1 MIIIRYSP
9 IREESDGNVQDRR
22 LLQRCEG
29 PFFCIL
35 PYAILTIKTLKN
47 PAFYTLLYIQVRKSD
62 DNSFLSPTFFVI
74 LQPNNKNI
82 LANMEQKNFKRTT
95 VTAALPYANGGV
107 HIGHLAG
114 VYVPADIYVRY
125 LRLKKQDV
133 VFIGGSDEHG
143 VPVTIRAKKEGIT
156 VQEVVDRYHNLIK
169 KSFEDFGISFDIYSR
184 TTSPTHN
191 KFASDFFRTLYDK
204 GVLEEKVEEQFCDEV
219 TGEFL
224 TDRNIVGTCPRCGAE
239 GAYGDQ
245 CEKCGA
251 TLSPEELIN
260 PTNKNNPGHG
270 LVKKPTKN
278 WYLPLNK
285 YQDWLKK
292 WILEGHKEWRTN
304 VYGQCKSWLDMNLQP
319 RAMTRD
325 LDWGIPVPVEGADG
339 KVLYVWF
346 DAPIG
351 YISNTKELCDA
362 HPEKWGTW
370 QKWWQ
375 DPETRLVHFI
385 GKDNIVFHCIIFP
398 TMLKAHGNYI
408 LPDNVPAN
416 EFLNLEDD
424 KISTSRN
431 WAVWLHEYLVDL
443 PGKQDVL
450 RYVLTAN
457 APETKDN
464 NFTWKDFQE
473 RNNSELVAVYG
484 NFVNRALQLTKKYW
498 GGVVPACGELQEVD
512 EKAIAEFKDVKEKV
526 EQYLNVFKFREAQ
539 KEAMNLA
546 RIGNRYITECEPW
559 KVWKTDPKRVETI
572 LNISLQLVAN
582 LAIAFEPFL
591 PFSSEKLRKM
601 INMPNFEWTQLG
613 STDLLK
619 AGTQLGEPEL
629 LFEKIEDEVIERQ
642 LQKLADTKKA
652 NEEASYQAAP
662 IKPEVSFDDFEKLD
676 IRVGHILN
684 CEKVKKSKKLLKF
697 TIDDGSGV
705 ERTICSGIAA
715 YYEPEQLIGKD
726 VLFVANFAPRKMMG
740 IESQGMILSAVNFDG
755 SLNVTSLLG
764 KVKPGSQVG

>member
-1 MIIIRYSP
+1 
-9 IREESDGNVQDRR
+9 
-22 LLQRCEG
+22 
-29 PFFCIL
+29 
-35 PYAILTIKTLKN
+35 
-47 PAFYTLLYIQVRKSD
+47 
-62 DNSFLSPTFFVI
+62 
-74 LQPNNKNI
+74 
-82 LANMEQKNFKRTT
+82 MEQKNFKRTT

-169 KSFEDFGISFDIYSR
+169 KSFEDFGISFDVYSR

-204 GVLEEKVEEQFCDEV
+204 GVLEEKVKEQFCDEV

-278 WYLPLNK
+278 WYLPLGK
-285 YQDWLKK
+285 YQDWLKQ
-292 WILEGHKEWRTN
+292 WILEGHKEWRSN
-304 VYGQCKSWLDMNLQP
+304 VYGQCKSWLDMDLQP

-325 LDWGIPVPVEGADG
+325 LDWGIPVPVEGAEG

-398 TMLKAHGNYI
+398 TMLKAHGDYI

-498 GGVVPACGELQEVD
+498 NGVVPACGELQEVD
-512 EKAIAEFKDVKEKV
+512 KKAIAEFKDVKEKV
-526 EQYLNVFKFREAQ
+526 EQFLDVFKFREAQ

-546 RIGNRYITECEPW
+546 RIGNKYITECEPW

-619 AGTQLGEPEL
+619 AGDQLGEPEL
-629 LFEKIEDEVIERQ
+629 LFEKIEDEVIDKQ

-652 NEEASYQAAP
+652 NEEASYKAEP
-662 IKPEVSFDDFEKLD
+662 VKPEVSFEDFEKLD

-697 TIDDGSGV
+697 TIDDGTGT

-715 YYEPEQLIGKD
+715 YYEPEDLIGKD

>member
-1 MIIIRYSP
+1 
-9 IREESDGNVQDRR
+9 
-22 LLQRCEG
+22 
-29 PFFCIL
+29 
-35 PYAILTIKTLKN
+35 
-47 PAFYTLLYIQVRKSD
+47 
-62 DNSFLSPTFFVI
+62 
-74 LQPNNKNI
+74 
-82 LANMEQKNFKRTT
+82 MEQKNFKRTT

-125 LRLKKQDV
+125 LRLKKKEV

-169 KSFEDFGISFDIYSR
+169 KSFEDFGISFDVYSR
-184 TTSPTHN
+184 TTSDIHN

-278 WYLPLNK
+278 WYLPLGK
-285 YQDWLKK
+285 YQDWLKQ
-292 WILEGHKEWRTN
+292 WILEGHKEWRSN
-304 VYGQCKSWLDMNLQP
+304 VYGQCKSWLDMDLQP

-325 LDWGIPVPVEGADG
+325 LDWGIPVPVEGAEG

-398 TMLKAHGNYI
+398 TMLKAHGDYI

-473 RNNSELVAVYG
+473 RNNSELVAIYG

-498 GGVVPACGELQEVD
+498 NGVVPACGELQEVD
-512 EKAIAEFKDVKEKV
+512 QKAIAEFKDVKEKV
-526 EQYLNVFKFREAQ
+526 EQYLDVFKFREAQ

-619 AGTQLGEPEL
+619 AGDQLGEPEL
-629 LFEKIEDEVIERQ
+629 LFEKIEDEVVEAQ
-642 LQKLADTKKA
+642 LKKLADTKKA

-662 IKPEVSFDDFEKLD
+662 VKPEVSFDDFEKLD
-676 IRVGHILN
+676 IRVGHIIN

-697 TIDDGSGV
+697 AIDDGSGV
-705 ERTICSGIAA
+705 ERTILSGIAA

-726 VLFVANFAPRKMMG
+726 VLFVAN
-740 IESQGMILSAVNFDG
+740 
-755 SLNVTSLLG
+755 LLLAR
-764 KVKPGSQVG
+764 